1 MDVPSR
7 APERGQNR
15 LSPMAIGEESMNR
28 MLDQQHQLIPTPF
41 TTMASRAI
49 LRPLH
54 FLHGLW
60 GTKGREHHR
69 HQSSTIAMTAP

>member
-54 FLHGLW
+54 FLHGLR
-60 GTKGREHHR
+60 GTNLKVESIIGIKAL
-69 HQSSTIAMTAP
+69 QLP